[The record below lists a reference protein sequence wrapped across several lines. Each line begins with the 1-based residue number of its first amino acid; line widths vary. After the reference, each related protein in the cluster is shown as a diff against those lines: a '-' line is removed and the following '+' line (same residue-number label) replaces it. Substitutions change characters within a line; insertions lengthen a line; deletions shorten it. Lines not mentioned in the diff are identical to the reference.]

1 MKGNANAGCIEGSVV
16 VWCRTAIS
24 NATNGRLHRTL
35 VYMLLIDIQE
45 FCRMFVAA
53 RKAFTFSSRTRFT
66 WRVALLSFQSPIH
79 FIPGEP

>member
-1 MKGNANAGCIEGSVV
+1 
-16 VWCRTAIS
+16 
-24 NATNGRLHRTL
+24 
-35 VYMLLIDIQE
+35 MLLIDIQE